1 MPIITGLEERQKK
14 MSDTNQ
20 ICFMEVDGKIVFFNE
35 AEAVS
40 DLDVNEPEE
49 LEINALHDRRRI
61 KR

>member
-1 MPIITGLEERQKK
+1 MELPIITGLEERLKK

-40 DLDVNEPEE
+40 DLDANEPEE
-49 LEINALHDRRRI
+49 LEI
-61 KR
+61 